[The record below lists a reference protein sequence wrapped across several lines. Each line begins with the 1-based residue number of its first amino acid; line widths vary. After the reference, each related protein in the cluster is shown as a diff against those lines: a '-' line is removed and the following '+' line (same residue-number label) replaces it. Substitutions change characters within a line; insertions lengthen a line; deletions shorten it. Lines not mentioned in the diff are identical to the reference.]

1 MSTRQ
6 VDYITEDLYESLSF
20 MDSELPDLE
29 TVRELFYPPGL
40 LINMSFGKPI
50 TYTIDSFVESL
61 QEQIEEEQLT
71 QFMQRELFAKTE
83 IFGRI
88 ARRTS
93 VYEYSLRYHEIN
105 DLPRGVNYIQFI
117 QVGDLW
123 RISSMIWNDENVNY
137 KVPKEMLG
145 GA

>member
-6 VDYITEDLYESLSF
+6 LDYITEDFYESLSF

-40 LINMSFGKPI
+40 LINMSFGNPI
-50 TYTIDSFVESL
+50 TYTIDSFIASL
-61 QEQIEEEQLT
+61 EEQIEEEQLS
-71 QFMQRELFAKTE
+71 QFMQRELFSKTD
-83 IFGRI
+83 IFGRV
-88 ARRTS
+88 AQRTS
-93 VYEYSLRYHEIN
+93 VYEYSLRYHEIEN
-105 DLPRGVNYIQFI
+105 LPRGINYIQFI

-123 RISSMIWNDENVNY
+123 RISSMIWNDETANY
-137 KVPKEMLG
+137 RVPKEMG